1 MEEDWGE
8 FYRKTK
14 KLMDK
19 LFNEFIMGIMGFEEI
34 LGKIDE
40 EDPNR
45 VKVYGFRIEVGP
57 DGVPKIYRF
66 GETENYQ
73 RKPRVKV
80 IDEGEVVQEPLVD
93 IYDEGDFIR
102 VIVELPGVNEQNIKV
117 TPIDKKHILVEAI
130 DNNNRYRKEIELP
143 AEIEVKNVKT
153 SYRNGLLE
161 IVAKRK

>member
-143 AEIEVKNVKT
+143 AEIEVKTVKT